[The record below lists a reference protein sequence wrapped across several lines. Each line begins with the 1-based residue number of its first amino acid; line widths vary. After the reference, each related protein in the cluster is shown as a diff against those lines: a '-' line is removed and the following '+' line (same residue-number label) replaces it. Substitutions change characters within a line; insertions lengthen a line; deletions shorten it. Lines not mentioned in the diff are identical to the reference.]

1 MLSLFVSLQSYL
13 ASAKD
18 RLSREET
25 GATAVE
31 YGLIIGLIAVALVV
45 VLIVLGPQIAGLF
58 DSVSDSI
65 GTETGVVAP
74 D

>member
-1 MLSLFVSLQSYL
+1 MLSILVSLQSYL
-13 ASAKD
+13 ASAKS

-31 YGLIIGLIAVALVV
+31 YGLIIGLIAVVIVV
-45 VLIVLGPQIAGLF
+45 VLLTLGPQLAALF
-58 DSVSDSI
+58 QGISDELPAVG
-65 GTETGVVAP
+65 GT